1 MNLSQRFFSNFFPIN
16 IEKRI
21 GTDLPTLEINYFKG
35 KYLLDGEKVNYSFGS
50 LYNIFLASFNHY
62 KINEKPIKNVLILGF
77 GAGSVA
83 HILQKKFKLD
93 CNITGVEIDPVVLE
107 LGVKY
112 FNTDSYFNTEIFCED
127 AFSFLQNDT
136 KTYDLIVIDI
146 FIEKHVPI
154 QFLKPEFMFLVKNRV
169 KNDGYVFYNKMSEN
183 QFHQNETLQLKD
195 SMIKIFKHEIDTLNV
210 KTHSSV
216 NSVLVYHDEKVRNP
230 EFVLKSCNMN
240 LSV

>member
-1 MNLSQRFFSNFFPIN
+1 MNFSQRFFSNFFPVN

-21 GTDLPTLEINYFKG
+21 GTDVQTLEINYYKG

-50 LYNIFLASFNHY
+50 LYQIFLAAFKHY

-83 HILQKKFKLD
+83 HILQNDFNLN

-107 LGVKY
+107 LGHKY
-112 FNTDSYFNTEIFCED
+112 FHIESLPNTEVFCED

-136 KTYDLIVIDI
+136 QSYDLIVVDI
-146 FIEKHVPI
+146 FIEKRVPI
-154 QFLKPEFMFLVKNRV
+154 QFLKPEFIYLIKNRL
-169 KNDGYVFYNKMSEN
+169 NEGGYVFYNKMSEN
-183 QFHQNETLQLKD
+183 QFHQNETMLLKD
-195 SMIKIFKHEIDTLNV
+195 NLIKIFKHEIDTLNV
-210 KTHSSV
+210 KTHGSI
-216 NSVLVYHDEKVRNP
+216 NSVLVFHDEKVRNP
-230 EFVLKSCNMN
+230 GYVLKSQNVN